1 VSFSYDTSLPANRDR
16 VRILISDTVS
26 TSAIYSDEELD
37 GLLDLAG
44 NVYQA
49 ASVALRARAASFVG
63 KTIKYNI
70 GAEIRGAL
78 SLDRTKVIQEILR
91 LADSYEDK
99 AVGINQAADEFM
111 DRAAFCVDAFGRDVS
126 EYQGVDG
133 IGAPFS
139 E

>member
-1 VSFSYDTSLPANRDR
+1 VSFSYDTTLAADRDR
-16 VRILISDTVS
+16 VRILISDTA
-26 TSAIYSDEELD
+26 SAGAVYSNEELD
-37 GLLDLAG
+37 GLLSLAG
-44 NVYQA
+44 NVYQTA
-49 ASVALRARAASFVG
+49 ALALRARAASFVG

-91 LADSYEDK
+91 LATSYDEK
-99 AVGINQAADEFM
+99 ATLGVPDEFM
-111 DRAAFCVDAFGRDVS
+111 DRAAFCIDAFGRDVS